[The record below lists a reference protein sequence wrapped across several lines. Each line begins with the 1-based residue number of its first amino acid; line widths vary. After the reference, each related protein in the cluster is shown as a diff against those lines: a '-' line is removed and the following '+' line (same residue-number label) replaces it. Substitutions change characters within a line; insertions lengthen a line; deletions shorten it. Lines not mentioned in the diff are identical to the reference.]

1 MRGGA
6 SGWPRRYGVLAAIL
20 ALTLP
25 VPGNAQPTELHVGE
39 GHPYLLLSDA
49 FAAAPGGARVVVHAG
64 VYREP
69 TLVVDRPLEIVGEG
83 WPVLDG
89 EGEREI
95 LVIRADSVTVRG
107 LVFRNVG
114 VSYVEDRAAVRVEEA
129 GGCVLEGNRIENAFF
144 GIYLARARDCRI
156 LDNEI
161 RGEGEREAASGN
173 GIHLWYSRD
182 VLVRGNRIS
191 GHRDGIYFEFVED
204 GRILENESRDN
215 LRYGLH
221 FMFSDGCLYQ
231 GNTFQRNN
239 AGVAVMYTKRVVM
252 LGNRFLD
259 NWGSAAYGLLLKDIT
274 DSEIRGNRFLRN
286 TVGVYAEGMN
296 RVEVEG
302 NEFRENGWAVKIMAN
317 SQANRFAAND
327 FIGNTFDVAT
337 NSRRAYSTFSGNYW
351 DRYRGYDLERD
362 GAGDV
367 PFHPV
372 RLFSLIVERHEPALI
387 LLRSFFVDLLD
398 AAERVVPA
406 LTPEALADQAPR
418 MAPVARG
425 AADVAGAALSAAVGA
440 GAREG

>member
-1 MRGGA
+1 MIRSLVRGVG
-6 SGWPRRYGVLAAIL
+6 LAALGTALL
-20 ALTLP
+20 ASALP
-25 VPGNAQPTELHVGE
+25 ALGQPLPATLHVGE
-39 GHPYLLLSDA
+39 GYPYRSVT
-49 FAAAPGGARVVVHAG
+49 AALASAPSGARVVVHAG
-64 VYREP
+64 LYREP

-95 LVIRADSVTVRG
+95 LRITADSVTVTG
-107 LVFRNVG
+107 MVFRNVG
-114 VSYVEDRAAVRVEEA
+114 VSYVEDRAAVKVQEA
-129 GGCVLEGNRIENAFF
+129 GHCVVEKNRIENAFF
-144 GIYLARARDCRI
+144 GIYLAQAHDCR
-156 LDNEI
+156 LAGNEI
-161 RGEGEREAASGN
+161 QGEGTREAASGN

-182 VLVRGNRIS
+182 VVVLGNRIS

-204 GRILENESRDN
+204 ARILENESRDN

-221 FMFSDGCLYQ
+221 FMFSDGCVYQ
-231 GNTFQRNN
+231 DNTFQRNN
-239 AGVAVMYTKRVVM
+239 AGVAVMYTKRVSM

-286 TVGVYAEGMN
+286 TVGIYAEGVN

-302 NEFRENGWAVKIMAN
+302 NELRENGWAVKIMAN
-317 SQANRFAAND
+317 SRDNHFSAND

-337 NSRRAYSTFSGNYW
+337 NSRRGYSTFEGNYW

-362 GAGDV
+362 GVGDV

-372 RLFSLIVERHEPALI
+372 RLFSLMVERHEPALI

-406 LTPEALADQAPR
+406 LTPEALADRAPL
-418 MAPVARG
+418 MTP
-425 AADVAGAALSAAVGA
+425 AGVGS
-440 GAREG
+440 